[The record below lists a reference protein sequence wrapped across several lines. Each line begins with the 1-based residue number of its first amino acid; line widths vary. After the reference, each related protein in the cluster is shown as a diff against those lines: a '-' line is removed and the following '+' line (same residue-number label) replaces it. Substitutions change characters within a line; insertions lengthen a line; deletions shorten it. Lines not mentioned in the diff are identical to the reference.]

1 MYPFGSSLLRVV
13 GLGHKIPEFYFYK
26 HSSEIKYSTMWSI
39 FLSPLCCNLVIS
51 ILKIKCNLLFH
62 WELVECKLL
71 HGRRLRAQ
79 VCGVANIHRVEIM
92 LTATK
97 AMPIALFLIQN
108 QENPMWK
115 QRLEA
120 VSDLEGP
127 HFNVGMAA
135 MAKYAQYLF
144 NLQHNTAITVMQQ
157 CII

>member
-1 MYPFGSSLLRVV
+1 
-13 GLGHKIPEFYFYK
+13 
-26 HSSEIKYSTMWSI
+26 
-39 FLSPLCCNLVIS
+39 
-51 ILKIKCNLLFH
+51 
-62 WELVECKLL
+62 
-71 HGRRLRAQ
+71 
-79 VCGVANIHRVEIM
+79 M